1 MIDEHWILIVRL
13 IALMLS
19 LSRWKISFAARFCGD
34 GFSEISNLPLDL
46 RIQLYCYRN
55 NSRFILAKIEI
66 YRKILFS
73 HLFYNIYDIFVSFEF
88 AYYNYP
94 ILYVIVIFS
103 LYCNN
108 SFVTSLTLII
118 FQPTN
123 FLKKKKKN
131 NIPWVPLQIR
141 IITSHESGKLQ
152 RNYIYTPSCTRY
164 FTKIHGCVENRE
176 DRTPMTMTRRIHS
189 VQKKC
194 IRVPTGLCITQPYR
208 GLRARAIL
216 IARARL
222 T

>member
-1 MIDEHWILIVRL
+1 MWLVNSFHIVSKRYAGRKREGKIPIHTGKRESIFASRFARAGCALLFPMPVCVHTSCASRELMIDEHWILIVRL

-19 LSRWKISFAARFCGD
+19 LSRWKISFAARFRGD

-123 FLKKKKKN
+123 FLKKKKKKKQY
-131 NIPWVPLQIR
+131 PLS
-141 IITSHESGKLQ
+141 TSTSSHYHLSRK
-152 RNYIYTPSCTRY
+152 
-164 FTKIHGCVENRE
+164 
-176 DRTPMTMTRRIHS
+176 
-189 VQKKC
+189 
-194 IRVPTGLCITQPYR
+194 
-208 GLRARAIL
+208 
-216 IARARL
+216 
-222 T
+222 